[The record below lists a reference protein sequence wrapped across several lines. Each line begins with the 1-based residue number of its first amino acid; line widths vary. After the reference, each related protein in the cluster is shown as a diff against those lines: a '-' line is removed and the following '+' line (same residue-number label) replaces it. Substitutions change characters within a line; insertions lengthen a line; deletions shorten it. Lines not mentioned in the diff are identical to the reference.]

1 MLAADGAGGRSSSA
15 SRRTFS
21 TSSAL
26 AAPGKVTSGK
36 ARSSFA
42 IFTAAKA
49 GSVSAAA
56 SPITAAGTAAGSA
69 GSTSRHN
76 AGSCAI
82 SSPFSGKASA
92 FKTAVCAGIS
102 TGVAL
107 VSCAVCRVAS
117 SVGWCW
123 AAAAAARRCARVGFS
138 ASAGSLGDAA
148 SPSVPT
154 VTSAF
159 NAAGCDFGKSRAAIC
174 TGSASRSTF
183 SPFSSKV
190 AASLVGPNHGSPLK
204 SPGAG
209 WPTKE
214 TGLKRCSVAKASASS
229 SVSRARTATL
239 TFAPVPDQSK
249 TRSSTL

>member
-56 SPITAAGTAAGSA
+56 SPITAGTAAGSA

-148 SPSVPT
+148 STSVPT

-159 NAAGCDFGKSRAAIC
+159 DAAGCDFGKSRAAIC

>member
-21 TSSAL
+21 TPSAL
-26 AAPGKVTSGK
+26 AASGRATSGK
-36 ARSSFA
+36 AGSFFA

-56 SPITAAGTAAGSA
+56 SPITAGTAAGSA

-204 SPGAG
+204 SPGVG